1 MSWREAGDA
10 SIAVVSSSFSPDI
23 PMALPL
29 AVLLSFVP
37 AFVCAAFLYWV
48 DRYEKE
54 PKLLLGLVF
63 FWGAVVA
70 AAGALGSQLVLE
82 GAVTSL
88 TGSKQAADL
97 AGTTLFAPLTEESL
111 KGFAVLLV
119 FLLFRR
125 EFDSVMDALV
135 YAGVAALGFA
145 ATENTLYLFN
155 QSTKTGL
162 HGMLTLSFIRV
173 VLGLWDHPF
182 YTAWTGL
189 GLATARLSRS
199 TLVRWLAP
207 PAGWGLAV
215 AAHALHNG
223 LATAASRASGLGA
236 AMFLLDWLGWVLM
249 TLIVLAAVW
258 RERRILQTQLAD
270 EVTAGALD
278 PRQYRTATSL
288 FAQTGARVRAL
299 GCGRFLATRRFY
311 HLCGKLAHKKQQLAR
326 LGEEE
331 GTTQLIEGV
340 REELRRL
347 APEAMA

>member
-1 MSWREAGDA
+1 
-10 SIAVVSSSFSPDI
+10 
-23 PMALPL
+23 MAFPL
-29 AVLLSFVP
+29 AVILSFVP
-37 AFVCAAFLYWV
+37 AFLCAAFLYWV

-70 AAGALGSQLVLE
+70 AAGALVSQLLLE
-82 GAVTSL
+82 GAVTGL
-88 TGSKQAADL
+88 TGSKRAADL

-111 KGFAVLLV
+111 KGIAVLLV
-119 FLLFRR
+119 FLIFRR
-125 EFDSVMDALV
+125 EFDSVMDGLV

-145 ATENTLYLFN
+145 ATENTLYLFGE
-155 QSTKTGL
+155 STKHGIR
-162 HGMLTLSFIRV
+162 GMLGLGFVRV
-173 VLGLWDHPF
+173 VLGMWDHPF

-199 TLVRWLAP
+199 AIVRWLAP

-215 AAHALHNG
+215 GAHALHNG
-223 LATAASRASGLGA
+223 LATAASSAAGLGA
-236 AMFLLDWLGWVLM
+236 AMFLLDWLGWGLM
-249 TLIVLAAVW
+249 ALIVLAAVW
-258 RERRILQTQLAD
+258 RERRMLQTQLAD

-278 PRQYRTATSL
+278 PRQYRTATSF
-288 FAQTGARVRAL
+288 FAQTGVRVRAL

-326 LGEEE
+326 LGDEE
-331 GTTQLIEGV
+331 GCAQAIEGM
-340 REELRRL
+340 REEMKRL

>member
-1 MSWREAGDA
+1 
-10 SIAVVSSSFSPDI
+10 
-23 PMALPL
+23 MAFPL

-37 AFVCAAFLYWV
+37 AFLCAAFLYWI

-70 AAGALGSQLVLE
+70 AAGSLVSQLVLE
-82 GAVTSL
+82 GAVTGL
-88 TGSKQAADL
+88 TGSRQAADL
-97 AGTTLFAPLTEESL
+97 AGATLFAPLTEESL

-125 EFDSVMDALV
+125 ELDSVMDGLV

-145 ATENTLYLFN
+145 ATENTLYLFG
-155 QSTKTGL
+155 QSTQSGIQ
-162 HGMLTLSFIRV
+162 GMLGLWFVRV
-173 VLGLWDHPF
+173 FLGVWDHPF

-199 TLVRWLAP
+199 PVVRWLAP

-223 LATAASRASGLGA
+223 LATGASRAAGLGA

-249 TLIVLAAVW
+249 TLVVLAALW
-258 RERRILQTQLAD
+258 RERRMLQIQLAD

-288 FAQTGARVRAL
+288 FAQTGVRLRAL
-299 GCGRFLATRRFY
+299 GTGHFRATRRFY
-311 HLCGKLAHKKQQLAR
+311 HLCGELAHKKQQLAS
-326 LGEEE
+326 LGDE
-331 GTTQLIEGV
+331 GGTAQLIESV

>member
-1 MSWREAGDA
+1 
-10 SIAVVSSSFSPDI
+10 
-23 PMALPL
+23 MAFPL

-37 AFVCAAFLYWV
+37 AFLCAAFLYWV

-70 AAGALGSQLVLE
+70 AAGAMVSQLVLE
-82 GAVTSL
+82 GAVTGL
-88 TGSKQAADL
+88 TGSKKAADL

-111 KGFAVLLV
+111 KGIAVLLV

-125 EFDSVMDALV
+125 EFDSVMDGLV
-135 YAGVAALGFA
+135 YAGVTALGFA
-145 ATENTLYLFN
+145 ATENTLYLFG
-155 QSTKTGL
+155 QSTQTGL
-162 HGMLTLSFIRV
+162 RGMLGLGFVRV
-173 VLGLWDHPF
+173 VLGMWDHPF

-199 TLVRWLAP
+199 AVVRWLAP

-223 LATAASRASGLGA
+223 LASAASRASGLGA

-249 TLIVLAAVW
+249 TLIVLATVW
-258 RERRILQTQLAD
+258 RERRILQMQLAD

-288 FAQTGARVRAL
+288 FGQTGVRVRAL
-299 GCGRFLATRRFY
+299 GCGRFRTTRRFY
-311 HLCGKLAHKKQQLAR
+311 HLCGQLAHKKQQLAR
-326 LGEEE
+326 LGDED
-331 GTTQLIEGV
+331 GTSQLIEGV
-340 REELRRL
+340 RDELRRL

>member
-1 MSWREAGDA
+1 
-10 SIAVVSSSFSPDI
+10 
-23 PMALPL
+23 MAFPL

-37 AFVCAAFLYWV
+37 AFLCAAFLYWV

-70 AAGALGSQLVLE
+70 AAGALVSQLILE
-82 GAVTSL
+82 GAVTGL
-88 TGSKQAADL
+88 TGSKKAADL

-125 EFDSVMDALV
+125 EFDSVMDGLV

-145 ATENTLYLFN
+145 ATENTLYLFG
-155 QSTKTGL
+155 QSTQTGIS
-162 HGMLTLSFIRV
+162 GMLGLGFVRV
-173 VLGLWDHPF
+173 VLGMWDHPF

-199 TLVRWLAP
+199 AVARWLAP

-249 TLIVLAAVW
+249 ALIVIAALW
-258 RERRILQTQLAD
+258 RERRMLQTQLAD

-278 PRQYRTATSL
+278 PQQYRTATSV
-288 FAQTGARVRAL
+288 FAQTGVRVRAL
-299 GCGRFLATRRFY
+299 GCGRFRTTRRFY
-311 HLCGKLAHKKQQLAR
+311 HLCGELAHKKQQFAR
-326 LGEEE
+326 LGDEQ
-331 GTTQLIEGV
+331 GTAQRIEGV